1 MAMRYI
7 FVVSLAGYAPFEAAV
22 PFLWLSRL
30 PLVGHGFF
38 PRAETSLVRR
48 RLGVL

>member
-7 FVVSLAGYAPFEAAV
+7 FVVSLAGYAPFEAG